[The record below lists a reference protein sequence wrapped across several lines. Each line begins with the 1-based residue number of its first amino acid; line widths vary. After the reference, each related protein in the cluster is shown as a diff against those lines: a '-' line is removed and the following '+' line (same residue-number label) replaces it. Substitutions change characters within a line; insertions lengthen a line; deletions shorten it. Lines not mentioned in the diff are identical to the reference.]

1 MILSFEQKPQM
12 GGRLKCNG
20 VGRAMRHRVVKISA
34 LGYGFAMSTIQQ
46 LFPTLLYRAE
56 TPKNDRLNYQL
67 EVAALELADADKKGQ
82 AWCEKHGYAGY
93 TSFATMPNLADEHA
107 LFRKLVKQIDKH
119 AAEFAKA
126 LHWDIRGGKPICD
139 SLWVNVLREGGSHT
153 SHIHT
158 NSVISGTYYVCVPQG
173 AGPIVYEDPRH
184 AFMMAAPPRL
194 ASTPREQRTHVSEL
208 PKPGSLL
215 LWESWL
221 RHEVPMNKAEGLR
234 ISVSFNYVIGPK

>member
-1 MILSFEQKPQM
+1 MQ
-12 GGRLKCNG
+12 
-20 VGRAMRHRVVKISA
+20 SA
-34 LGYGFAMSTIQQ
+34 GLGYGNGMNHIQQ

-56 TPKNDRLNYQL
+56 MPESEKLNTQI
-67 EVAALELADADKKGQ
+67 ENAALELADADGRGQ
-82 AWCEKHGYAGY
+82 RWCEAHGYAGY
-93 TSFATMPNLADEHA
+93 TSFATMPNLAEEHP
-107 LFRKLVKQIDKH
+107 LFRRLVKQIDKH
-119 AAEFAKA
+119 ALEFSKA

-139 SLWVNVLREGGSHT
+139 SLWVNVLAEGGSHT

-158 NSVISGTYYVCVPQG
+158 NSVLSGTYYVCVPQG

-184 AFMMAAPPRL
+184 PFMMAAPLRL
-194 ASTPREQRTHVSEL
+194 ASAPREQQAHISEL